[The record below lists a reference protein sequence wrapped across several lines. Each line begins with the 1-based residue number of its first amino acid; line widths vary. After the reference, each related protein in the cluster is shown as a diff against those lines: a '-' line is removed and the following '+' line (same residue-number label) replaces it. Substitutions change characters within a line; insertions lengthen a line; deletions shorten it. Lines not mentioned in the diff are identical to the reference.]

1 MVRNCDGLISYYTG
15 TFVSN
20 LFFSSSIIE
29 KRKDELDGHAVR
41 RLFAH
46 GHPVD
51 GGTSRGSVK
60 NPHATVTANTG

>member
-20 LFFSSSIIE
+20 LFLSSSIIE
-29 KRKDELDGHAVR
+29 KRKDEQQGHTVR
-41 RLFAH
+41 RSFAH